1 MADPARAARLAQR
14 IKVVVAEALRKAVK
28 DERAESI
35 TITDARVTND
45 LQHATV
51 YYTVLGDSAAAAGA
65 REILETKKGV
75 LRREVGRNLTIRL
88 TPTLEFVAD
97 EVPVNASHVE
107 DLLRQA
113 RERDAELARLAE
125 GASPAGDADPYRKAE
140 DEGDEAVLDDSYDEG
155 FDDVEPRED

>member
-14 IKVVVAEALRKAVK
+14 IKVVVAEALRKSVK
-28 DERAESI
+28 DDRAEAI
-35 TITDARVTND
+35 TVTDARVTND

-51 YYTVLGDSAAAAGA
+51 YYTVFGDSAAQEGA
-65 REILETKKGV
+65 REVLDAKKGV

-113 RERDAELARLAE
+113 RAHDEEVAKLAE
-125 GASPAGDADPYRKAE
+125 GAQPAGDADPYRKPEDHDGAE
-140 DEGDEAVLDDSYDEG
+140 HESEY
-155 FDDVEPRED
+155 DDVDIDAE